1 MKVVFVISFVFILS
15 IKTNAQNL
23 VPNYSF
29 EDIISCPTNYN
40 QLTLAYP
47 WIAPTNDDAEL
58 YHVCGINTSVPNN
71 DGPYGYQYPLT
82 GNGYAGF
89 WAYNGPGSD
98 YREYLQIQLIDSLEY
113 NNCYYVVFYTNLQN
127 TGITYAVNNIGINFS
142 NTSITNTGTG
152 YILNLNPNI
161 LKFNNPIINDTLN
174 WVEISGIYIANGG
187 EKYITLGNF
196 FDDANTDTINTGNGW
211 YLGAYYYIDDVSVIP
226 IDSIL
231 GGMPAYAGVDT
242 SVTLGDSVFI
252 GQQISNLNCNW
263 YDSNGVLIA
272 SNISGI
278 SVNPT
283 TSTYFVVEQ
292 NLCGNITYDTVNV
305 TVLPT
310 SINELLNKNNVQ
322 IYPNPTS
329 GMITLQQENKSN
341 EDVLITIFSVLGEQV
356 YYQQNSSNSINISH
370 LENGVYYIQLTDKNN
385 KKIAYKKITLQK

>member
-29 EDIISCPTNYN
+29 EDIVSCPTNYN

-47 WIAPTNDDAEL
+47 WVAPTNDDAEL